1 MIVFDKVNKSYREGG
16 VTRPVLSA
24 VSFEIDKGE
33 FIAIQGPSGSGK
45 STLLNLMAGLDVP
58 DSGTILIDGQ
68 RISSMN
74 EHRRTLFRRRNIGF
88 VFQAYNLIPT
98 LSVAENIGFS
108 IELNHLESDFDGRVS
123 ELLEQIDLADR
134 GNSYPDHLSG
144 GEQQRVAIARAIA
157 HMPRLVLA
165 DEPTGNLDIQ
175 TETTVMDLMSRL
187 HRKHETT
194 LVVATHS
201 TEVAGQANRTLHLQA
216 QKDSS

>member
-1 MIVFDKVNKSYREGG
+1 MIVFDEVNKSYREGG

-33 FIAIQGPSGSGK
+33 FVAIQGPSGSGK

-108 IELNHLESDFDGRVS
+108 IELNHLESDFSGRVS
-123 ELLEQIDLADR
+123 ELLEQIGLADR

-175 TETTVMDLMSRL
+175 AEKTVMNLMSRL

-201 TEVAGQANRTLHLQA
+201 TEVASQANRTLHLQT
-216 QKDSS
+216 QKDS